1 MSSEIAIDQ
10 ALLAKA
16 LATAG
21 KDERLREL
29 IFDALREADLNAED
43 PAAFREQVRWP
54 LVLSLLGEAGTH
66 RVVLDNGLVFE
77 VAPDSRIEKSLLL
90 STVAHPDHVWEPQ
103 TTKLLAALGADAS
116 QVIVGGAYIGD
127 HVLPIAKATSGRNPS
142 GVVHAFEPMERAFN
156 RLLRNLEINDITNV
170 VPRRLGLWDRS
181 NTTLRLE
188 GHLALASSL
197 PVDDRQDSSLGEVIE
212 SVSIDDYVNDA
223 RMSGVGLIMLDTEG
237 GEERAL
243 AGARKQLEREWPDAP
258 QVVFE
263 VHRNFVDW
271 SDGLENTSIIK
282 FMTERGYK
290 VFAIRD
296 LHSNYPMTGQPI
308 EVIPVD
314 RVYLDGPPHGFNLLA
329 SKEPGIV
336 ERLGLVVIKDVS
348 PKLILD
354 KDPALHHPTTPF
366 AVRPDHPANR

>member
-21 KDERLREL
+21 QNERFREL
-29 IFDALREADLNAED
+29 IFDALREADVNAED

-103 TTKLLAALGADAS
+103 TTKLLAALAADAA

-127 HVLPIAKATSGRNPS
+127 QVLPIAKATSGRNP
-142 GVVHAFEPMERAFN
+142 VVHAFEPMERAFL
-156 RLLRNLEINDITNV
+156 RLLRNLEINEITNV
-170 VPRRLGLWDRS
+170 VPWRLGLWDRS

-197 PVDDRQDSSLGEVIE
+197 PMDDRQDSPQGEVIE
-212 SVSIDDYVNDA
+212 SVTIDDYVND
-223 RMSGVGLIMLDTEG
+223 RQMSAVNLIMLDTEG

-243 AGARKQLEREWPDAP
+243 AGARKQLEREWPAAP

-271 SDGLENTSIIK
+271 SNGLENTSIVK

-336 ERLGLVVIKDVS
+336 ERLGLMVIKDVS
-348 PKLILD
+348 PKLILE
-354 KDPALHHPTTPF
+354 KDPALHHPKTPF
-366 AVRPDHPANR
+366 DVRPGHPANR